1 MLTRAFKFLIE
12 ILWIVCFILLE
23 LSWFRNGA
31 SLRVRSFSFQIPEV
45 KKLLG
50 ILIGLGL
57 VWLFVAN
64 PWRKSSFWFNFKSSV
79 SHVILILLFTLSV
92 PIVFLVKEKNSL
104 THGLMGSYYSRE
116 SMQEEPLFKRIDPD
130 INFPNHALDEFSREN
145 YFITWTG
152 YIRIPRTNEYTFTLR
167 SDDGSALFIDDQL
180 VIDNSGYHNAR
191 TKSGVLHLEEGFHPI
206 KVSYFQYDKAHLLHL
221 YWSGPRPFHW
231 MKIIPGR
238 YLYPEKPDLDAYQ
251 REQGTENVILALK
264 ILWLG
269 VGLYYIRAFLKSRE
283 LREAYLTPFL
293 FILIFVLALVVRLYL
308 LEYPLG
314 TLDSDEAIEGLMAKH
329 ILTQGERPILY
340 YELPYMGSLKA
351 HLAAAVFYFSG
362 VSVIGLK
369 LISVLFFLVFLW
381 LMFLFTYKIT
391 DTKTALLTA
400 LLLAISPGF
409 LALRSIYAGAA
420 YMELLAFGTAL
431 LVILARI
438 FYSKD
443 AWTSHPLRWYGLAGF
458 LAGVG
463 FWTNPQIISYVLT
476 FTFFWFL
483 KDRLFVL
490 RKSFAV
496 FLLFALVG
504 VFPLLLW
511 NVQNQW
517 ETYTFLTDGEKSSWE
532 SQWLQFPTHFHD
544 FLTQALPILV
554 GTHTQYAMTNIAGD
568 FAYLVIGVYVLSL
581 GYALWRWD
589 RSLSF
594 SPVFRSPENRSDQIT
609 PSAGKNPQRLEI
621 PLVLTLVTIG
631 LFCGSNFGTLSRVPR
646 YLLPLYSTLP
656 IFLALFL
663 LRIKRVSSVL
673 FVFLLAVVLGVNLL
687 GIFHLHKNSVGDER
701 GLQTF
706 LSILKDRHIRYIDTD
721 YWIAYTLTF
730 ASNEEVICSPNLG
743 PFTEDKYPAYTQQV
757 LNARDR
763 AYVAKIGLIKDK
775 ELEKTLL
782 TKPSHLRYHNIKYFY
797 SLYYPIIDQSSGL
810 RDSKGREESP

>member
-1 MLTRAFKFLIE
+1 MFSRAFKFLIE
-12 ILWIVCFILLE
+12 ILWIVCFLLLE
-23 LSWFRNGA
+23 LSWFRKGRP
-31 SLRVRSFSFQIPEV
+31 LRIHQFSFQIPQVE
-45 KKLLG
+45 KLLV

-57 VWLFVAN
+57 LWLFLVN
-64 PWRKSSFWFNFKSSV
+64 PWRKSSFWFNLKSSI
-79 SHVILILLFTLSV
+79 SHVILIFLFILSI

-116 SMQEEPLFKRIDPD
+116 SLREEPLFKRIDPD
-130 INFPNHALDEFSREN
+130 ISFPNHALDEFAREN
-145 YFITWTG
+145 YFISWTG
-152 YIRIPRTNEYTFTLR
+152 YIRIPQTNEYTFTLR

-180 VIDNSGYHNAR
+180 VINNSGYHNAR
-191 TKSGVLHLEEGFHPI
+191 TKSGVLRLEEGFHPI

-221 YWSGPRPFHW
+221 YWAGPRPFHW
-231 MKIIPGR
+231 MKIIPSQ
-238 YLYPEKPDLDAYQ
+238 YLYPEKPSLEAYQ
-251 REQGTENVILALK
+251 REQGTENMVLAIK

-269 VGLYYIRAFLKSRE
+269 IGLYYIRAFLKSKE

-293 FILIFVLALVVRLYL
+293 FILIFLTALVIRLYL

-351 HLAAAVFYFSG
+351 HLAAVVFYLFG
-362 VSVIGLK
+362 VSVRGLK
-369 LISVLFFLVFLW
+369 ILSVLFFLVFLF
-381 LMFLFTYKIT
+381 LMFIFTRKIT
-391 DTKTALLTA
+391 DAKTALLTA

-409 LALRSIYAGAA
+409 LALRSIYAGAT
-420 YMELLAFGTAL
+420 YMELLAFGAAL
-431 LVILARI
+431 LVILTRI
-438 FYSKD
+438 LYPKD
-443 AWTSHPLRWYGLAGF
+443 TRTPHSLRWYGLAGF
-458 LAGVG
+458 LTGIG

-476 FTFFWFL
+476 FIFFWFL
-483 KDRLFVL
+483 KDKLFIL
-490 RKSFAV
+490 RKSFTV
-496 FLLFALVG
+496 FLIFTLVG
-504 VFPLLLW
+504 IFPLLLW

-517 ETYTFLTDGEKSSWE
+517 DTYTFLTGEEKSSWE

-544 FLTQALPILV
+544 FLTQAFPILV
-554 GTHTQYAMTNIAGD
+554 GTHTQYAMTTIAGD
-568 FAYLVIGVYVLSL
+568 FAYLVLGVYALSL
-581 GYALWRWD
+581 GYTLWRYD

-594 SPVFRSPENRSDQIT
+594 LPFFGSPGNRGDKVT
-609 PSAGKNPQRLEI
+609 PLAERNREHLEI
-621 PLVLTLVTIG
+621 PLVLTLVTVG
-631 LFCGSNFGTLSRVPR
+631 LFCSSSFGVLSRVPR

-663 LRIKRVSSVL
+663 LRIKRVSPVL
-673 FVFLLAVVLGVNLL
+673 FIFLLTSVLGVNLL
-687 GIFHLHKNSVGDER
+687 GIFHIHKNSAVDGR

-706 LSILKDRHIRYIDTD
+706 LTILKDRHIRFIDTD

-763 AYVAKIGLIKDK
+763 AYVAKIGLAKDK

-782 TKPSHLRYHNIKYFY
+782 VKKSRPEYLNIKYFY
-797 SLYYPIIDQSSGL
+797 SLYYPVVDRVSNL
-810 RDSKGREESP
+810 RDRKDQEESP